1 MQEELDIEGVGGR
14 AHDLRAL
21 AAAVR
26 TAYFPGQELLE
37 IQWGKKITR
46 RRRQSIRLG
55 SYDPETK
62 TIRIHP
68 LLDSPRVPSWFIES
82 IIHHEYLHHLLGAR
96 HNRRFQRHE
105 RGFRY
110 HREARVWLRRYLPML
125 LGRRP
130 LPMHALD
137 PRLRRRSAGSVEQI
151 ALFAETG

>member
-1 MQEELDIEGVGGR
+1 MQEELDIERVGAR
-14 AHDLRAL
+14 VHDLRAL
-21 AAAVR
+21 AASVR
-26 TAYFPGQELLE
+26 AAYFPDHELLE

-68 LLDSPRVPSWFIES
+68 LLDSQRVPSWFIES

-110 HREARVWLRRYLPML
+110 HRESRVWLKRYLPML

-130 LPMHALD
+130 LPIHALD
-137 PRLRRRSAGSVEQI
+137 PRLGRQRGGSIEQI
-151 ALFAETG
+151 ALFSEAG